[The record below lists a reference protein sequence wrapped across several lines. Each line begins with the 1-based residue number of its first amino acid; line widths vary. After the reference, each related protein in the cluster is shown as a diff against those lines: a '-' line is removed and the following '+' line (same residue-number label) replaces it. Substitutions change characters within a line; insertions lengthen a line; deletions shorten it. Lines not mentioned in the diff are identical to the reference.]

1 MSKTNRPNKPTY
13 EELEDVFRPEECT
26 APVESTTKTGVV
38 TNCESLNIRKAPSIK
53 SERLGSIQVG
63 SEVIIDME
71 RSVEGWY
78 AVYTETGMEGYC
90 MSTFVTVK
98 E

>member
-1 MSKTNRPNKPTY
+1 MGKTNRPTY
-13 EELEDVFRPEECT
+13 DELEDIFRPEEKEE
-26 APVESTTKTGVV
+26 VEESTTKTGVV
-38 TNCESLNIRKAPSIK
+38 TNCESLNIRKTPSIK
-53 SERLGSIQVG
+53 SDRLGSIQVG

>member
-1 MSKTNRPNKPTY
+1 MGKTNRPTY
-13 EELEDVFRPEECT
+13 DELEDIFRPEEKE
-26 APVESTTKTGVV
+26 VVEESTTKTGVV
-38 TNCESLNIRKAPSIK
+38 TNCESLNIRKTPSIK
-53 SERLGSIQVG
+53 SERLGSIQAG

>member
-1 MSKTNRPNKPTY
+1 MGKTNRPTY
-13 EELEDVFRPEECT
+13 DELEDIFRPEEKE
-26 APVESTTKTGVV
+26 VVEESTTKTGVV
-38 TNCESLNIRKAPSIK
+38 TNCEILNIRKTPSIK
-53 SERLGSIQVG
+53 SERLGFITEG
-63 SEVIIDME
+63 SEVIIDVE

-98 E
+98 D

>member
-1 MSKTNRPNKPTY
+1 
-13 EELEDVFRPEECT
+13 
-26 APVESTTKTGVV
+26 
-38 TNCESLNIRKAPSIK
+38 
-53 SERLGSIQVG
+53 
-63 SEVIIDME
+63 ME

-90 MSTFVTVK
+90 MSTYVTVK

>member
-1 MSKTNRPNKPTY
+1 MSKTNRPTY
-13 EELEDVFRPEECT
+13 DELEDIFRPEEKE
-26 APVESTTKTGVV
+26 VVEESTTKTGVV
-38 TNCESLNIRKAPSIK
+38 TNCESLNIRKTPSIK
-53 SERLGSIQVG
+53 SERLGSIQAG

>member
-1 MSKTNRPNKPTY
+1 MSKTNRPTY
-13 EELEDVFRPEECT
+13 DELEDIFRPEEKE
-26 APVESTTKTGVV
+26 VVEESTTKTGVV
-38 TNCESLNIRKAPSIK
+38 TNCEILNIRKTPSIK
-53 SERLGSIQVG
+53 SERLGAIPVG
-63 SEVIIDME
+63 SEVIIDTE

>member
-1 MSKTNRPNKPTY
+1 MGKTNRPTY
-13 EELEDVFRPEECT
+13 DELEDIFRPEEKE
-26 APVESTTKTGVV
+26 VVEESTTKTGVV
-38 TNCESLNIRKAPSIK
+38 TNCEILNIRKTPSIK
-53 SERLGSIQVG
+53 SERLGSIPVG
-63 SEVIIDME
+63 SEVIIDIE